1 MQSLNDLM
9 LRFSRSWPLFL
20 LAALVTFGSLYLF
33 TGVIGPRFTELT
45 GGSPPFDLQ
54 NTLTVDQVYEQ
65 LPNYPD
71 EAKRLY
77 YLFSAIDFAF
87 PLFANLFLAAIA
99 AFSLRY
105 LWPAGYDWVT
115 ARRLW
120 VLLLLPALFDW
131 AENVFAL
138 TVITNSGQ
146 ELRTVAALL
155 IYAKLGKLSLVAVAQ
170 LLAWG
175 LLLLAAIKWVWLR
188 LRPLAGK
195 ERGPRSP

>member
-20 LAALVTFGSLYLF
+20 LAAVVTLGSLYLF
-33 TGVIGPRFTELT
+33 TGVIGPRFAELT

-54 NTLTVDQVYEQ
+54 NALTVDQVYEQ
-65 LPNYPD
+65 LPAYP
-71 EAKRLY
+71 EGARRLY

-87 PLFANLFLAAIA
+87 PLFASLFLAAIA

-105 LWPAGYDWVT
+105 LWPTGYDWVT
-115 ARRLW
+115 ERRLW
-120 VLLLLPALFDW
+120 VLLLLPAVFDW

-138 TVITNSGQ
+138 AVITAYGQ
-146 ELRTVAALL
+146 ELRSAATMM
-155 IYAKLGKLSLVAVAQ
+155 IYAKLGKLSLAAVTQ

-175 LLLLAAIKWVWLR
+175 LLLLAAIKWVRVR
-188 LRPLAGK
+188 LSR
-195 ERGPRSP
+195 R